1 MDEGTIEKHQWTAE
15 QLHLYPALHLLESAK
30 EARQYP
36 EKDRDTENMEPR
48 AMLPRVFKAG
58 QGQIGEGCLR
68 VSVLSKGFCPMHG
81 AKRPVIG
88 TTEGDDECDRRI
100 APDASLEREILMTPP
115 NNSEFGGN
123 KEPSSPLAAIIRGPD
138 CTSDP
143 TINPLFSKE
152 ICVTQ
157 PMRSLTVEEY
167 TKAFKSFLNTS
178 TEHQCMEQFNKEE
191 LPNIVARLIV
201 DQQTWGLWD
210 DDDDDDDDDDIFCI
224 LGIGEQDL
232 NMIRLIQAKHPGIL
246 INNEVIEPNPQHI
259 LTYKDAVRNSSDLKN
274 VSFTWHQLTSME
286 YEKQA
291 RAQNIQKKFDF
302 IHLIQML
309 YRVEDIVST
318 VRFFHSCLDS
328 YAKLLIII
336 ISGNSGWASIWRKY
350 RHCLPPT
357 DSGHY
362 ITSDDIEPIL
372 KDMGLNYQVYN
383 FPSTWDITECFIDGD
398 TIGGH
403 TLDFLTGTKDFMNT
417 APHDLKQCL
426 RQALCQP
433 ECSTKKDGRIVFRN
447 DLSMIVISS

>member
-1 MDEGTIEKHQWTAE
+1 
-15 QLHLYPALHLLESAK
+15 
-30 EARQYP
+30 
-36 EKDRDTENMEPR
+36 
-48 AMLPRVFKAG
+48 
-58 QGQIGEGCLR
+58 
-68 VSVLSKGFCPMHG
+68 
-81 AKRPVIG
+81 
-88 TTEGDDECDRRI
+88 
-100 APDASLEREILMTPP
+100 
-115 NNSEFGGN
+115 
-123 KEPSSPLAAIIRGPD
+123 
-138 CTSDP
+138 
-143 TINPLFSKE
+143 
-152 ICVTQ
+152 VTQ

-191 LPNIVARLIV
+191 LPNIVAS
-201 DQQTWGLWD
+201 
-210 DDDDDDDDDDIFCI
+210 
-224 LGIGEQDL
+224 LGNGRSTINVLGVGSGTGEQDL

-302 IHLIQML
+302 IHLIQVHYKL
-309 YRVEDIVST
+309 VKLHSLASDDA
-318 VRFFHSCLDS
+318 VRWI
-328 YAKLLIII
+328 LI
-336 ISGNSGWASIWRKY
+336 GNSGWASIWRKY

>member
-1 MDEGTIEKHQWTAE
+1 
-15 QLHLYPALHLLESAK
+15 
-30 EARQYP
+30 
-36 EKDRDTENMEPR
+36 MEPR

-115 NNSEFGGN
+115 NNSE
-123 KEPSSPLAAIIRGPD
+123 
-138 CTSDP
+138 
-143 TINPLFSKE
+143 

-191 LPNIVARLIV
+191 LPNIVAS
-201 DQQTWGLWD
+201 
-210 DDDDDDDDDDIFCI
+210 
-224 LGIGEQDL
+224 LGNGRSTINVLGVGSGTGEQDL